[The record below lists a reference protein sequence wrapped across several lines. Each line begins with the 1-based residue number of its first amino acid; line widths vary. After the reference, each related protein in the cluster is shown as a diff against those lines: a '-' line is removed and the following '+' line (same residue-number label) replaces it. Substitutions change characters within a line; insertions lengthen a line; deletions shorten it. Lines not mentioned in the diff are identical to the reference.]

1 MGGGVKGVRVGGGVK
16 GEGWEEELKGEGW
29 VEIKERGMGGGDKG
43 ERDGR
48 RS

>member
-1 MGGGVKGVRVGGGVK
+1 MGGGVKGERDGRRRR
-16 GEGWEEELKGEGW
+16 EGWEEELK
-29 VEIKERGMGGGDKG
+29 ERGMGGGVKG

>member
-1 MGGGVKGVRVGGGVK
+1 MTEA
-16 GEGWEEELKGEGW
+16 GERDGRRSYRREAWEEEL
-29 VEIKERGMGGGDKG
+29 KERGMGGGVKG

>member
-1 MGGGVKGVRVGGGVK
+1 MKERGTGGGVKGAKDR
-16 GEGWEEELKGEGW
+16 EEEL
-29 VEIKERGMGGGDKG
+29 KERGMGGGVKG

>member
-1 MGGGVKGVRVGGGVK
+1 MGGGVKGER
-16 GEGWEEELKGEGW
+16 GWEEEL
-29 VEIKERGMGGGDKG
+29 KERGMGGGDKG

>member
-1 MGGGVKGVRVGGGVK
+1 MGGGVKGERDGRRSQLR
-16 GEGWEEELKGEGW
+16 EGWEEELK
-29 VEIKERGMGGGDKG
+29 ERGMRGGDKG